1 MTKVKIRVASA
12 TFASGARCDD
22 HVGIVRR
29 DDGVVLLLADGAGNN
44 SDGGSAAEWFVARLS
59 ELAASAKRIPS
70 ADLLAQWA
78 QELDAEW
85 FATGRRGE
93 STLVM
98 ASLADGKVQGA
109 SVGDSGAWLV
119 HSGFH
124 HELTAEQRRRPL
136 LGQNR
141 ASVVP
146 FGPVPFHGVVLLAS
160 DGLLKYA
167 PESQIRQLAT
177 DSNISVAAAKLV
189 DVVRLASG
197 ALNDDVS
204 IVLARKMDS

>member
-160 DGLLKYA
+160 VVLIKYA
-167 PESQIRQLAT
+167 P
-177 DSNISVAAAKLV
+177 
-189 DVVRLASG
+189 
-197 ALNDDVS
+197 
-204 IVLARKMDS
+204 